1 MDGKPYQVARFA
13 ATLRRALF
21 KGRNLLMSSGL
32 AN

>member
-13 ATLRRALF
+13 TTLRRALF
-21 KGRNLLMSSGL
+21 KGMGLLVSSGA